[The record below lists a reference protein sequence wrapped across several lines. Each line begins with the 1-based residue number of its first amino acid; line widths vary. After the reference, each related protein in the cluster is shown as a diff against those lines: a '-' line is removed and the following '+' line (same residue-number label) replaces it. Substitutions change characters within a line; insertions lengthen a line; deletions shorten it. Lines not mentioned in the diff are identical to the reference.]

1 MEDTLIPIVVCGI
14 LFIGLPWIIFH
25 YVTKWKQA
33 ATLTSGD
40 EKLLDE
46 LHDAATVLEGFLR
59 PKPSDGGD
67 KVKHLRPVRPEEPA

>member
-1 MEDTLIPIVVCGI
+1 MEDTVIPIVVCGI

-46 LHDAATVLEGFLR
+46 LHEAARRLDDRLCTI
-59 PKPSDGGD
+59 
-67 KVKHLRPVRPEEPA
+67 